1 MMYYS
6 IFSCALLITKLVNSF
21 FYHSYSFTTL
31 WLLHKSC
38 HLQNGPHLHLA
49 WLIYCHPPLYSPS
62 TSPPKTHYYF
72 HFLMCLLI
80 IKLVFSSLFFSFS
93 FPSLIIPHYNSC
105 LLHKNCHLQ
114 DPHLHFVW
122 WVYLPYPSPPKTHY
136 LFPFS
141 HVLDSFLIIKLV
153 LFLPSS
159 SNIPHYLQ
167 LFSVQKGLLSLTGL
181 KFIVDNPSSD
191 KSYLT

>member
-6 IFSCALLITKLVNSF
+6 IFSCALLITKLVNYF
-21 FYHSYSFTTL
+21 FYHSQSFTTL

-49 WLIYCHPPLYSPS
+49 WLIYCHPPLYLPS

-80 IKLVFSSLFFSFS
+80 IKLVFSSFFFFFFPLPHHSSLQLLSSAQKLSSTGSSFAFCLVGLFTIPIPAKNPLSVSIFSCAWQFPHHQTSSFS
-93 FPSLIIPHYNSC
+93 SFPLQHSSLPTTIFCAKS
-105 LLHKNCHLQ
+105 
-114 DPHLHFVW
+114 
-122 WVYLPYPSPPKTHY
+122 
-136 LFPFS
+136 
-141 HVLDSFLIIKLV
+141 
-153 LFLPSS
+153 
-159 SNIPHYLQ
+159 
-167 LFSVQKGLLSLTGL
+167 LLSLTGL
-181 KFIVDNPSSD
+181 KFIVDNPISD

>member
-6 IFSCALLITKLVNSF
+6 IFSFALLITKLVNSF
-21 FYHSYSFTTL
+21 FCHSKSFTTL

-49 WLIYCHPPLYSPS
+49 WLIYCHPPLYLPS

-80 IKLVFSSLFFSFS
+80 MKLVFSSFFSLFFPLPHHSSLQLLFSAQKLSSSGSPFAFCLVDLFTIPIPAKNPLSISIFSCAWQFPHHQTSSF
-93 FPSLIIPHYNSC
+93 
-105 LLHKNCHLQ
+105 
-114 DPHLHFVW
+114 
-122 WVYLPYPSPPKTHY
+122 
-136 LFPFS
+136 
-141 HVLDSFLIIKLV
+141 
-153 LFLPSS
+153 S

-167 LFSVQKGLLSLTGL
+167 LFSVQRVCCL
-181 KFIVDNPSSD
+181 
-191 KSYLT
+191 